1 MDKRFRKLSLNKQ
14 KDMEMEASSDVDLEV
29 DSVLVDFSLDL
40 TTVGR
45 HGQCSTDDSFADVIS
60 NTSSEINKSL
70 NIRHHLAKAREGLVF
85 AGTSR
90 ILPPYC
96 RIITTCNPDL
106 IEKDIY
112 DGFKELWDAKCET
125 LRTELLGEMVKYLDD
140 KILELNR
147 KMAET
152 QKNAFQTIGVLL
164 KGSGEA
170 RTELSN
176 RIKSAKEH
184 YDKELL
190 VFKTNIRSKS
200 TAPVKSDN
208 ASGGNNQGGS
218 TSSENLRDE
227 GHRGYRRNDYE
238 HEGHR
243 GFGNRRN
250 DFFEGARGDRYH
262 SNSFRGASRG
272 NRGGKHHTHRG
283 RPY

>member
-1 MDKRFRKLSLNKQ
+1 
-14 KDMEMEASSDVDLEV
+14 MEASSDVDLEV

-45 HGQCSTDDSFADVIS
+45 HGQCSADNSFVDVIS

-85 AGTSR
+85 AGTSQV
-90 ILPPYC
+90 LPPYC
-96 RIITTCNPDL
+96 RIITTCNPELMDK
-106 IEKDIY
+106 EIY

-125 LRTELLGEMVKYLDD
+125 LRTELLSEMVKYLDD
-140 KILELNR
+140 KIVELNR

-152 QKNAFQTIGVLL
+152 QKIAFQTIGVLL

-184 YDKELL
+184 FDKELL
-190 VFKTNIRSKS
+190 IFKTNIRSKS
-200 TAPVKSDN
+200 TVPAKGDN
-208 ASGGNNQGGS
+208 ASRGNNQGGS
-218 TSSENLRDE
+218 TSSERRYRTEDPRDQ
-227 GHRGYRRNDYE
+227 GRSGYRRIDYE
-238 HEGHR
+238 QDSHR
-243 GFGNRRN
+243 ETGNRRR
-250 DFFEGARGDRYH
+250 DFEHFEGARGEGYH
-262 SNSFRGASRG
+262 SSSFRGASRG
-272 NRGGKHHTHRG
+272 NRGGKHHHTYRG